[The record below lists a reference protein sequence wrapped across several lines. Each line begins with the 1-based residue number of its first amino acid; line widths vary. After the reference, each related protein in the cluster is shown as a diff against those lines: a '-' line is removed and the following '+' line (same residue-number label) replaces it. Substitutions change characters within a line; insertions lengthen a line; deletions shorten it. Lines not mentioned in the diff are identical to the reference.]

1 MDQILCF
8 PAEQTEVQR
17 GAGNCMAAQL
27 VDSTEARNLILLSPD
42 L

>member
-8 PAEQTEVQR
+8 PAEQTEVQS
-17 GAGNCMAAQL
+17 GAGNCMVAQL
-27 VDSTEARNLILLSPD
+27 VDSTEDQNWILLSPD